1 MPVNSSFDI
10 ADWAGYSKF
19 SNFATRG
26 RYEGCQNKIIANSEI
41 RDMSRM
47 SDLPHLCQIFT
58 LFWYG
63 KNKIES
69 VLPDFIRKYSSVPC
83 FTWKRGSIGSKS
95 DSCDML

>member
-1 MPVNSSFDI
+1 
-10 ADWAGYSKF
+10 
-19 SNFATRG
+19 
-26 RYEGCQNKIIANSEI
+26 
-41 RDMSRM
+41 MSRM
-47 SDLPHLCQIFT
+47 LDFPHICQIFT

-95 DSCDML
+95 DSCDMSRMSEFRNLDQIESFFTE